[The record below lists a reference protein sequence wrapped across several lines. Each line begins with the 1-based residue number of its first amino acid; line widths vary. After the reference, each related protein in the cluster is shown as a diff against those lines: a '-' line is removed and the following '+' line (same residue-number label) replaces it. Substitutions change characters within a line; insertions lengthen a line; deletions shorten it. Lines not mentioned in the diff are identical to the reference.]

1 MAPAQTM
8 KATTPFFVA
17 LTLIAGT
24 LAIYLPACRYPFV
37 NLDDPGYVYRN
48 LNLREGLS
56 WEGLRWAFTS
66 LDYQYN
72 WHPLTWISHMLDVEL
87 FRFQAESHHTT
98 SVLLHLLNGFL
109 LLGALRALGIGYWA
123 ATFVAALFLWH
134 PLRVESVAWIAERKD
149 VLAGTFW
156 MLGLS
161 SYARYCRAPSRLR
174 YSTVCLM
181 LILGLMSKSM
191 VVTLPF
197 VFLLLDFWPLRRR
210 GFSEPSPTH
219 PGTTVPQRSGHAL
232 IREKVPMFFIVAVV
246 CAVTLISQTEGGAV
260 SAKVSMLQR
269 LMHVPIA
276 YFHYVVT
283 FFWPAG
289 LSVFYPHPAIVDPE
303 GVHPG
308 LAIVT
313 GLALI
318 LVSTGL
324 WRLRASRPALATG
337 WFWFLVTLLPVIG
350 LIQVGDQGVAD
361 RYMYLPGI
369 GLSLALLAIPHTFS
383 RLRKKVVLVTA
394 AGVWLLCLIA
404 AAHSQVQ
411 FWRNSDS
418 LWRHAL
424 EVTDDNYVAHLNLG
438 QGFRLDQLDEAMQHF
453 EEAIRIAPDLYP
465 AYVNLGKGH
474 LKKNELEEA
483 RQILERGVAVRPE
496 ESLARLYL
504 SVAFVYME
512 MLDEARLELETIEKL
527 DPAMT
532 RNRLFQKM
540 QRVAGAEK

>member
-1 MAPAQTM
+1 
-8 KATTPFFVA
+8 
-17 LTLIAGT
+17 
-24 LAIYLPACRYPFV
+24 
-37 NLDDPGYVYRN
+37 
-48 LNLREGLS
+48 
-56 WEGLRWAFTS
+56 
-66 LDYQYN
+66 
-72 WHPLTWISHMLDVEL
+72 
-87 FRFQAESHHTT
+87 
-98 SVLLHLLNGFL
+98 
-109 LLGALRALGIGYWA
+109 
-123 ATFVAALFLWH
+123 
-134 PLRVESVAWIAERKD
+134 
-149 VLAGTFW
+149 
-156 MLGLS
+156 
-161 SYARYCRAPSRLR
+161 
-174 YSTVCLM
+174 
-181 LILGLMSKSM
+181 
-191 VVTLPF
+191 
-197 VFLLLDFWPLRRR
+197 
-210 GFSEPSPTH
+210 
-219 PGTTVPQRSGHAL
+219 
-232 IREKVPMFFIVAVV
+232 MFFIVAVV

-383 RLRKKVVLVTA
+383 RLRRKVVLVTA

-404 AAHSQVQ
+404 AAHRQVHS
-411 FWRNSDS
+411 WRNSDS